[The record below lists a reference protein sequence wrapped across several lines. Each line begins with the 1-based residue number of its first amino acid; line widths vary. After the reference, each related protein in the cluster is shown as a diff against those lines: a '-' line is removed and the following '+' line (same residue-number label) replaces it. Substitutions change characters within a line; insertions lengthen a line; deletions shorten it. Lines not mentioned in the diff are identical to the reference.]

1 MISYSYWL
9 DRLTG
14 VKYKMTWF
22 TDRVTRLRQC
32 INMTAVR

>member
-22 TDRVTRLRQC
+22 TDRVTRLRQR

>member
-1 MISYSYWL
+1 MISSSYWL

-22 TDRVTRLRQC
+22 TDRVTKLRQC
-32 INMTAVR
+32 TSMVAVK